1 MTYADRPLS
10 KETRFGAYSVV
21 LRSGSDL
28 PEPIRKWLT
37 LAREDS
43 YLEVHVPDSVKGAPS
58 AVLESFK
65 EGALKLADFLVE
77 KGLSPKC
84 LVGVTHRNVAKP
96 ASRFLNFTVISGI
109 PEGAV
114 DQQKAKRVDQGYA
127 MTRRAQ
133 EGAPRGPLCFCYQ
146 SMESFLEFTRRLR
159 DSAGDSS
166 GPSPAAA

>member
-1 MTYADRPLS
+1 MTYAQGTLS

-28 PEPIRKWLT
+28 PEPIRNWLT
-37 LAREDS
+37 LTRDDS
-43 YLEVHVPDSVKGAPS
+43 YLEVHVPDSVKGAPG
-58 AVLESFK
+58 AVLDSFK

-109 PEGAV
+109 PEDAV

-127 MTRRAQ
+127 MTRRAR

-146 SMESFLEFTRRLR
+146 SLDSFMEFTRRLR
-159 DSAGDSS
+159 DSASAGRGS
-166 GPSPAAA
+166 SPAAV